1 MGELKVV
8 TSTIALGTTFP
19 KTPSHESDK
28 ATLFIMTDASKFT
41 TAPSLTAIGRW
52 ARLKKYRIEVTYGIY
67 VFTPGEKF
75 MFWSLFASILGLI
88 AYYLS
93 LFLAQTLFPVAEASW
108 GSIYGAYSSNGRNS
122 ASISDLTSQLTQ
134 HAPSIHA

>member
-75 MFWSLFASILGLI
+75 MFWSIFASILGLI

-93 LFLAQTLFPVAEASW
+93 LFLARTISPITEAARA
-108 GSIYGAYSSNGRNS
+108 SISGVYSSNDGS
-122 ASISDLTSQLTQ
+122 GAPLMDLVLRL
-134 HAPSIHA
+134 A